1 MALEDPAA
9 WGLGQNLGLGSPV
22 GTPTSGSSC
31 FRTDLHS
38 PPRGIT
44 GSWRTVRETWR
55 TADEGETAMDKLLK
69 LKKIY
74 IYILSLSFMCH
85 YLGFGDIVQSEKLHQ
100 TTMTC
105 QLILTLKAIS
115 CSVDYFLGVV
125 NYLVG
130 VVVFIACSMDSPNQ
144 FFVWLLRRTNQLYKG
159 LYTRDLFRFCFAMS

>member
-1 MALEDPAA
+1 
-9 WGLGQNLGLGSPV
+9 
-22 GTPTSGSSC
+22 
-31 FRTDLHS
+31 
-38 PPRGIT
+38 
-44 GSWRTVRETWR
+44 
-55 TADEGETAMDKLLK
+55 MDKLLK
-69 LKKIY
+69 LKKIH
-74 IYILSLSFMCH
+74 ILSLSFMCH

-144 FFVWLLRRTNQLYKG
+144 FFCDFCEERVSF
-159 LYTRDLFRFCFAMS
+159 TRDYIREIYSGFVLPCPNIGY